1 MFKRLALASAL
12 VLTIAAWASA
22 SEWTVD
28 KAHSSIGFTV
38 SHMVISKVPGKFTDF
53 DGNVTFDPAHP
64 ADGSVSFTIQ
74 AASISTDNEKRDS
87 HLKSADFFDVE
98 KYPEI
103 TFVSTKVEP
112 GNDNHYQITGDL
124 TMRGV
129 TKPVTFDAVLNGV
142 VDDPWGNTKSGFTAT
157 TTINRQ
163 DFGVNWSKTLDTGGL
178 VAGNDVDI
186 TVELELTETKAKS

>member
-1 MFKRLALASAL
+1 MLKRLALASAL
-12 VLTIAAWASA
+12 VLTISAWASA

-53 DGNVTFDPAHP
+53 DGAVTFDPAHP

-98 KYPEI
+98 QYPEF
-103 TFVSTKVEP
+103 TFVSTKVDP
-112 GNDNHYQITGDL
+112 GDKNHYQITGDL

-129 TKPVTFDAVLNGV
+129 TREVTFDAVLNGV
-142 VDDPWGNTKSGFTAT
+142 VDDPWGNTKAGFSAT

-186 TVELELTETKAKS
+186 TVELELTETKAES